1 MRARAAGRCAARA
14 GFGCRSLLLCSLCRE
29 VRGVCERATKTLF
42 ACSRACFPS
51 FMLVSSWLPCR
62 TSPFATLG
70 ASPSPPPQ
78 APRPGTFNYGGKG
91 SCAGCLYM
99 LAAAAEL
106 SCARS
111 RAARATSDVAAMKR
125 FTSSSRHS
133 HPHPHNTQTQTMALA
148 GLADYGSSSEDEEEQ
163 QKVEEP
169 KLEVRRSNL
178 LPLALPCPSRPA
190 FLSPINSATTA
201 SASQEEE
208 LAALGQRPLC
218 VHRRPC
224 VHEWWRRRANQTTSP
239 RNLFHPPIPPR
250 AFLLLHPTALAQTP
264 CGGRIR
270 RWREQAHGQNDSSGE
285 RKGGE

>member
-1 MRARAAGRCAARA
+1 MRRVLVHAGGSSRT
-14 GFGCRSLLLCSLCRE
+14 LLCAQQGGKSDERRCGDEAIHKLKQAFTPPPPQHTDTNNGVSRTRRLRL
-29 VRGVCERATKTLF
+29 VVGGRRGAAKSGGTK
-42 ACSRACFPS
+42 AR
-51 FMLVSSWLPCR
+51 
-62 TSPFATLG
+62 G
-70 ASPSPPPQ
+70 KKKQSPPPC
-78 APRPGTFNYGGKG
+78 PPMPLTP
-91 SCAGCLYM
+91 CLP
-99 LAAAAEL
+99 
-106 SCARS
+106 
-111 RAARATSDVAAMKR
+111 
-125 FTSSSRHS
+125 F
-133 HPHPHNTQTQTMALA
+133 PNQ
-148 GLADYGSSSEDEEEQ
+148 
-163 QKVEEP
+163 
-169 KLEVRRSNL
+169 
-178 LPLALPCPSRPA
+178 